1 MNEEKNNKIHIL
13 AILLMISLLVAAF
26 VIFFLGHYMVGS
38 ILFVIFM
45 LILNANSSWQKMKND
60 EYIHLKNFK
69 NNEKW

>member
-45 LILNANSSWQKMKND
+45 LILNAISSWQKMKND

-69 NNEKW
+69 NNVKW

>member
-1 MNEEKNNKIHIL
+1 MNGKKNNKLHIL

-26 VIFFLGHYMVGS
+26 VIFFFGHYMVGS

-45 LILNANSSWQKMKND
+45 LILNAISSWQKMKND